1 MRLRIVV
8 LLSDSTPAAP
18 PPSPPYR
25 PVVRAGDWLIC
36 SGQLGLD
43 KGKLV
48 DGGITAQLSRAIE
61 NLDRLLIE
69 EGSSLDAVAKTTVF
83 LVDMDEYAV
92 MNEAYIAAFRG
103 HRPARSAIGV
113 AALPLGALVEIEA
126 WAFAPSV

>member
-1 MRLRIVV
+1 MRVLV
-8 LLSDSTPAAP
+8 LLSDKTPSAP
-18 PPSPPYR
+18 PTPPYR

-43 KGKLV
+43 KGALV
-48 DGGITAQLSRAIE
+48 EGGLSVQLARAIA
-61 NLDRLLIE
+61 NLETLLIE

-83 LVDMDEYAV
+83 LVDMGEYRQ
-92 MNEAYIAAFRG
+92 MNEAYVTAFRG

-126 WAFAPSV
+126 WAFAPSE